1 MFCFQFLFKKNICQN
16 INLLFITLIFNHSFY
31 IVSGMLVVIYKFSA
45 EVIYILIALHV
56 LLKLIVTFKQTS
68 NWRLF
73 SIGSIFSCV
82 FEWIIYGVLL
92 PFNNTILFYLIV
104 HTFIHF
110 ISILIS
116 YSNEKKIK
124 YEFYLLNKLETERRY
139 ATDLMYN
146 LAQGFISYNQEILF

>member
-1 MFCFQFLFKKNICQN
+1 M
-16 INLLFITLIFNHSFY
+16 
-31 IVSGMLVVIYKFSA
+31 
-45 EVIYILIALHV
+45 
-56 LLKLIVTFKQTS
+56 KLIVTFKQTS

-139 ATDLMYN
+139 ATDLMCN
-146 LAQGFISYNQEILF
+146 LAQGFISYNQDILFLNKSMKKIIIIHGGAKDNFTLPLEENNISEIEFNRISTEAGGLKNQIL